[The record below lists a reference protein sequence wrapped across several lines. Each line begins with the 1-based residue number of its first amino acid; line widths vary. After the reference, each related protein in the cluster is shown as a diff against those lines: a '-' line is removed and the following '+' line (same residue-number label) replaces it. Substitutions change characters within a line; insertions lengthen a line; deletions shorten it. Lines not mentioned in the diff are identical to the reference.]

1 MWVFGILGIWHIVL
15 TLRGQGLKKSKTE
28 KVTLLIA
35 LFLFRFNRS
44 KFAKKLRILLLNAEA
59 SGKK

>member
-15 TLRGQGLKKSKTE
+15 ALRGQGLKKSKTE

-35 LFLFRFNRS
+35 LFLFRFNGS

-59 SGKK
+59 RGKK